1 MPDYQKGK
9 IYRVWDRSYNQCYI
23 GSTCESLSQRM
34 SCHRSKYKRYLN
46 SGSSERKAVFDLF
59 DEYGVENCIIELLEN
74 FPCYSK
80 AELHA
85 REGLQQRENDCINK
99 LIAGRSKKQY
109 YEDHK
114 EETKEYKQQ
123 WYIEN
128 KEHHANKSRENY
140 EANREAIIEQKK
152 QYYKE
157 HKQEIQQRKQ
167 QNITCECGDT
177 IRKVCLPR
185 HLKSVKH
192 QQWLNI
198 NPENIV

>member
-1 MPDYQKGK
+1 
-9 IYRVWDRSYNQCYI
+9 
-23 GSTCESLSQRM
+23 M

-46 SGSSERKAVFDLF
+46 GGSSETKAVFDLF
-59 DEYGVENCIIELLEN
+59 DEYGVENCMIELLEN
-74 FPCYSK
+74 YPCNSK

-85 REGLQQRENDCINK
+85 REGLQQRENECINK

-114 EETKEYKQQ
+114 EETKEYKQR

-128 KEHHANKSRENY
+128 KEHVANKSRENY

-157 HKQEIQQRKQ
+157 HKPEIQQRKQ
-167 QNITCECGDT
+167 QNITCECGNT
-177 IRKVCLPR
+177 IRKVCLSS
-185 HLKSVKH
+185 HLKSLKH
-192 QQWLNI
+192 RNYINQMNQQEPTNSS
-198 NPENIV
+198 